1 MWLKEDRL
9 GDPISKD
16 IKVKII
22 AQVIFSFMLTSQFKL
37 STKPFL
43 IFQSHNKIGLYG
55 QMKEIHFR
63 TLKLCLII
71 SKHLWLR

>member
-1 MWLKEDRL
+1 MWLKEDML

-37 STKPFL
+37 STKPSL
-43 IFQSHNKIGLYG
+43 IFQSHNKIGLYR
-55 QMKEIHFR
+55 QMKEIHFI
-63 TLKLCLII
+63 TPKLYLII